1 MLDIEQQMT
10 QIKRGA
16 VEIIDEDELRKK
28 IAKGAP
34 LRVKVG
40 FDPTAPDLHLGHTV
54 IMHKM
59 RHFQELGHTII
70 FLVGDFTGRI
80 GDPSGR
86 NETRPPL
93 SEEQIRENAAT
104 YQKQIFKILDPQKTI
119 IAFNSDWLGKLSATD
134 FVKLAASTTV
144 ARMLER
150 DDFEK
155 RFHENRPISLHEFL
169 YPLCQAYDSVALKAD
184 VELGGTDQKF
194 NLLMGRNLQGHYGL
208 ASQCILTMPL
218 LVGTDGVKKMSKSYK
233 NYIGIDEEPGQIF
246 GKIMSISDDLM
257 WNYYELLS
265 SRSLGE
271 IAELRKGVENSSL
284 HPKKVKE
291 ELGKEIVELYHG
303 RDAAEKAARDFNA
316 TFVSNAFPANAKVFE
331 CIAGRTST
339 PAFFLAAAGLARSMG
354 DAKKRIRE
362 GALTIDGER
371 CEVATTHLAPKVYE
385 IKYGKK
391 GFLRLVALPEQ
402 LQLGRQIIP
411 LAWDGGDLKEWLFD
425 CLTKI
430 MMFMEEK
437 DILKLADAQYCQEHL
452 NLDRPLLAAG
462 TGEGVPDE
470 NDYWDSPAI
479 GNFYVS
485 KEVEKSDEGRKIFLV
500 NKIGVWIYNMAQIIV
515 QRQF

>member
-1 MLDIEQQMT
+1 MVDIERQMT

-16 VEIIDEDELRKK
+16 SEIINEDELRKK

-34 LRVKVG
+34 LRIKVG

-54 IMHKM
+54 VMHKM

-93 SEEQIRENAAT
+93 SQEQILENAET
-104 YQKQIFKILDPQKTI
+104 YKKQVFKILDPQKTI
-119 IAFNSDWLGKLSATD
+119 IVFNSEWLGKLDASD
-134 FVKLAASTTV
+134 FIKLAASTTV

-194 NLLMGRNLQGHYGL
+194 NLLMGRTLQNHYGQE
-208 ASQCILTMPL
+208 SQCILTMPL

-233 NYIGIDEEPGQIF
+233 NYIGIDEDPGQIF

-265 SRSLGE
+265 SRSLEE
-271 IAELRKGVENSSL
+271 IAELRRGIENSSL

-303 RDAAEKAARDFNA
+303 RDAATKAAQEFNA
-316 TFVSNAFPANAKVFE
+316 TFVSNAFPADAKVFE
-331 CIAGRTST
+331 CIAGKTSA
-339 PAFFLAAAGLARSMG
+339 PAFFLAASGLAKSMG

-362 GALTIDGER
+362 GALTVNGER
-371 CEVATTHLAPKVYE
+371 CQEPTTPLSSKIYE

-391 GFLRLVALPEQ
+391 GFLRLAALPRK
-402 LQLGRQIIP
+402 LQLGRQVVH
-411 LAWDGGDLKEWLFD
+411 LAYDGVDLKDWLFD

-430 MMFMEEK
+430 MMFMEEM
-437 DILKLADAQYCQEHL
+437 DILKLADAKYCKEHL
-452 NLDRPLLAAG
+452 TLDRPLLVAG
-462 TGEGVPDE
+462 NADGLPDE
-470 NDYWDSPAI
+470 NDYWHAPSI

-485 KEVEKSDEGRKIFLV
+485 TELEKSDEGRKIFLV
-500 NKIGVWIYNMAQIIV
+500 NKIGVWIYNMAQILV